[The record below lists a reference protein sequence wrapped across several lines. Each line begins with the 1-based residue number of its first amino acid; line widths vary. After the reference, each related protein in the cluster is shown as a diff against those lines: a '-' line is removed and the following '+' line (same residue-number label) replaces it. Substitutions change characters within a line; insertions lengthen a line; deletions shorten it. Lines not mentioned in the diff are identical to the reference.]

1 MPDPRSIDLLVLTP
15 PSLVPARY
23 NGQRDFLIAEPKINL
38 TRRYRS
44 PKLGDVATLRTDSR
58 ETRTQVIAS
67 LICSPRKVPEFRDHA
82 QRRSPIPACVKVG
95 VDRLGHVRVRPWD
108 GQTRRESLY
117 ERHVRSTCQRSVRP
131 AIHVPSRG
139 SPRSSSTGEPSDPPF
154 GAIRSLRSR
163 DRLTSSFN
171 NPSRRP
177 NRSVRVRWLLL
188 PSDHTERDFSADG
201 FSRSALEMLSSPL
214 VSPRSLTPL
223 WRCSFITFGRF
234 LPCPSRVAISK

>member
-1 MPDPRSIDLLVLTP
+1 MICLSSAGILARSQVDRRARS

-23 NGQRDFLIAEPKINL
+23 NGQRDAVIAEPKINL

-95 VDRLGHVRVRPWD
+95 VDRFGHVRVRPWD

-154 GAIRSLRSR
+154 GALRSLRLR

-177 NRSVRVRWLLL
+177 NRSVRVRRLLL
-188 PSDHTERDFSADG
+188 PSDRTERDFSADG
-201 FSRSALEMLSSPL
+201 FSLR
-214 VSPRSLTPL
+214 
-223 WRCSFITFGRF
+223 FGDA
-234 LPCPSRVAISK
+234 RVLH